1 MVSFPPTVPAA
12 ALLLQPRAVPVDKN
26 PTPGEIVVM
35 AGAGVALLFSFFPFY
50 STEIGDF
57 SDDTSAW
64 GAGLFPVATLIPIFA
79 VIAGV
84 LVALIRFANVRYP
97 AAGFM
102 GFSRNSLILALTF
115 FAAVVAVAFLI
126 LDRRVETDFGF
137 GYWFVLI
144 GAVATLVGAIMI
156 MNETRTRA

>member
-1 MVSFPPTVPAA
+1 MLRRQERGGELPST
-12 ALLLQPRAVPVDKN
+12 VDKN

-50 STEIGDF
+50 KVEFVDGTDN
-57 SDDTSAW
+57 TSAW

-84 LVALIRFANVRYP
+84 LVALVCFANVQYP
-97 AAGFM
+97 PGGFL
-102 GFSRNSLILALTF
+102 GFGYSSLILALTF

-126 LDRRVETDFGF
+126 VDRSVATSFGF
-137 GYWFVLI
+137 GYWFVLT
-144 GAVATLVGAIMI
+144 GAVATLVGAILM
-156 MNETRTRA
+156 MNESRTRA